1 LSGPDRRGEKERGRE
16 IARDR
21 DRERQIDNE
30 RYSKRERKTGE
41 MDNTDIFIYNKKHT
55 DRDGG
60 GQGKRERETRP
71 VNNFL

>member
-1 LSGPDRRGEKERGRE
+1 LSGPDRRGAKERGRE

-41 MDNTDIFIYNKKHT
+41 MDNTDIFIYIKKTH
-55 DRDGG
+55 R
-60 GQGKRERETRP
+60 
-71 VNNFL
+71 